1 MSRADVLH
9 VDRYLDLFAR
19 RRVIGRVHSNAGRSA
34 QEAFDLPLLKP
45 GAWERRQRDI
55 HAHEVVAM
63 EPRTDGT
70 IRCRSTRVRLHVAGD
85 AGRESRGIRAVRVLD
100 VGLLD
105 SDANGFILIACDEH
119 DLPIGYAAVST
130 GWSLEVGGADYIL
143 DEIFVQQRGEGIGRQ
158 LINAAE
164 DRCAELGV
172 RRIFLE
178 TERPNDRARSLCAR
192 LGFVEDDSVWMS
204 KDL

>member
-1 MSRADVLH
+1 MVN
-9 VDRYLDLFAR
+9 V
-19 RRVIGRVHSNAGRSA
+19 
-34 QEAFDLPLLKP
+34 
-45 GAWERRQRDI
+45 
-55 HAHEVVAM
+55 
-63 EPRTDGT
+63 T
-70 IRCRSTRVRLHVAGD
+70 IRRATPSDLERIIPLCIAYCAADNREVNEPLIRSGLA
-85 AGRESRGIRAVRVLD
+85 
-100 VGLLD
+100 GLLD

-158 LINAAE
+158 LIAAAE
-164 DRCAELGV
+164 DRCAGLGV

-178 TERPNDRARSLCAR
+178 TERPNDRARSLYAR

>member
-1 MSRADVLH
+1 MVNVTIRRATPS
-9 VDRYLDLFAR
+9 DL
-19 RRVIGRVHSNAGRSA
+19 VHIV
-34 QEAFDLPLLKP
+34 PLCIEYCAANNRELN
-45 GAWERRQRDI
+45 D
-55 HAHEVVAM
+55 
-63 EPRTDGT
+63 TT
-70 IRCRSTRVRLHVAGD
+70 IRCGLA
-85 AGRESRGIRAVRVLD
+85 
-100 VGLLD
+100 GLLD
-105 SDANGFILIACDEH
+105 NDANGFILIACDEH
-119 DLPIGYAAVST
+119 DSPVGYAAVST

-158 LINAAE
+158 LIAAAE

-178 TERPNDRARSLCAR
+178 TERPNHRARSLYAR